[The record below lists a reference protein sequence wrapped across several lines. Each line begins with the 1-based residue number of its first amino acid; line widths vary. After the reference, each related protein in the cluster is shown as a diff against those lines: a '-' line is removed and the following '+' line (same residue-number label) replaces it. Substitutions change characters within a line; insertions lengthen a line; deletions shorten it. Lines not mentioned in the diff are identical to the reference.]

1 MSTLFQGLFR
11 KFSIL
16 KVEKSDNE
24 KIIYK
29 YSYIIQRLIEEYK
42 IMTLILFKD
51 SKTQEEFHNLK
62 DIKVFSEDIVRAIKD
77 KFFGGV
83 VGEVKV

>member
-1 MSTLFQGLFR
+1 MSALFQGLFR